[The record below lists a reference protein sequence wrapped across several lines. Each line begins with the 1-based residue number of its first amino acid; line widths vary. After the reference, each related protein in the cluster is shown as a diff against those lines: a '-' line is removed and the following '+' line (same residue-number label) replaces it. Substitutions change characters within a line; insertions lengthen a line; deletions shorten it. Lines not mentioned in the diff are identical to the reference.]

1 MSVLRMLAAIALA
14 LGAGALMSACSDGS
28 APTEPSI
35 NPSFQQAG
43 NVPHTAA
50 GSVYLMSNAV
60 GGNEVLVFRR
70 ASDGSLT
77 PDASVA
83 TGGTGSGG
91 GLGNQGAVM
100 LSKDGRWLFVVN
112 PGSDDLSVF
121 RIRPERLQLTD
132 VVGSGGDMPVS
143 VAVHGSLVYVLN
155 AGAPNNVSGFSLR
168 NDGSLTPLAGSTRPL
183 SAASTGPAQVGF
195 TPRGDV
201 LVVTEKGTNTITTY
215 AVGSDGLLSAPNS
228 QGAAGQTPFGFGF
241 DHRGL
246 LIVSEAFG
254 GAPDASTVSSY
265 RLNRDGDLTVVDPV
279 VPTTE
284 TAACWIAVSENGRFA
299 YTTNTGSGSVTGFDV
314 GHAGK
319 LEILDADGQTGIIG
333 GGSSPIDAAFSQG
346 GRYLYV
352 LSSGIPAV
360 SVFRLDAHGGLTLL
374 PAAGAGLPPGANGM
388 AAR

>member
-1 MSVLRMLAAIALA
+1 MSVPRTLAAIALA
-14 LGAGALMSACSDGS
+14 LGAGTLMSACSDGS

-35 NPSFQQAG
+35 DPSFRQAN

-70 ASDGSLT
+70 DLDGSLS
-77 PDASVA
+77 PDAPVA

-91 GLGNQGAVM
+91 GLGNQGAVV

-121 RIRPERLQLTD
+121 RIRPEGLQLID

-215 AVGSDGLLSAPNS
+215 AVGKRRPAGSLSRKTVGSPIR
-228 QGAAGQTPFGFGF
+228 QTPGAAASRDSTSATP
-241 DHRGL
+241 
-246 LIVSEAFG
+246 
-254 GAPDASTVSSY
+254 
-265 RLNRDGDLTVVDPV
+265 
-279 VPTTE
+279 
-284 TAACWIAVSENGRFA
+284 
-299 YTTNTGSGSVTGFDV
+299 
-314 GHAGK
+314 
-319 LEILDADGQTGIIG
+319 
-333 GGSSPIDAAFSQG
+333 GSSRSWTPT
-346 GRYLYV
+346 GRPG
-352 LSSGIPAV
+352 SSGAEAV
-360 SVFRLDAHGGLTLL
+360 RSTQPSAREGATCTCSAQAFR
-374 PAAGAGLPPGANGM
+374 
-388 AAR
+388 R